1 MSEKY
6 KLNFIE
12 EENKFKNLLL
22 KSIQHELHTPINFV
36 LSSSELLYSQFQ
48 LRYAQIFENEN
59 PMQEIIEVFE
69 EIGIKKDY
77 QDAIGFI
84 RKS

>member
-1 MSEKY
+1 
-6 KLNFIE
+6 
-12 EENKFKNLLL
+12 
-22 KSIQHELHTPINFV
+22 
-36 LSSSELLYSQFQ
+36 LLYSQFQ
-48 LRYAQIFENEN
+48 LRYAQIFESEN
-59 PMQEIIEVFE
+59 PVDDIIEVFE

>member
-1 MSEKY
+1 M
-6 KLNFIE
+6 
-12 EENKFKNLLL
+12 
-22 KSIQHELHTPINFV
+22 
-36 LSSSELLYSQFQ
+36 LYSQFQ
-48 LRYAQIFENEN
+48 LRYAQIFESGN
-59 PMQEIIEVFE
+59 PVNDIVEVFE